1 MGEDQK
7 SMKQVAVNTKQTAA
21 SVSVGGDLYKKM
33 DELVKALGNDK
44 SSGSKVSIKEAL
56 VLRITAGALEPIG
69 LGLGII
75 IDALER
81 APEGKELALKMK
93 ALTDGLLALGGVG
106 WSILKFA
113 GSMMMAL
120 PFLMIGIMTIP
131 LIKVMIEGLMW
142 ATKKLDE
149 KSLKNIAA
157 LGDVG
162 KALLILT
169 ASLVLV
175 ALLSTYALKGLF
187 VAGIILLGFGLL
199 MQVLSKMKLDP
210 DGIKKFAASL
220 QSLALGLLGL
230 SVSLVLIGF
239 ISEYVLSGLGT
250 AIAVLLTI
258 GGTFYLLH
266 KMEIDKSMKD
276 IGTALMFAAGAILS
290 VSIALVLSHLIL
302 SNIGFLEVGKIML
315 IVAGVA
321 AVFGVIGL
329 VSKQIDT
336 GSKALMFA
344 AGAIL
349 ALSIAIWFMDLVLG
363 DMTGDDVLTSFKVL
377 AVIAGIGVVFGIAG
391 LAESFIKKGAIAMTI
406 AGAAMIVIGIGVL
419 IMSHAVKDL
428 TWGNIG
434 MMAAIIGG
442 LALVFGIA
450 GIGPIPI
457 AIVLGS
463 AAMIVAGAALIVLAV
478 GVKIFMMATKSA
490 TIEQV
495 GFIGFIIGAIGT
507 SMAFAGLKSPLIIL
521 GSAAMIVAG
530 LAMVIV
536 GAGLAVLNSLKIAN
550 MFESGGL
557 FSTDGGAVTKSF
569 MGFGGGRPMTRLE
582 VMFEAVANSFSLGP
596 LQIASMYAS
605 APALIKVGKAL
616 SSIGKGLQEF
626 QKIVN
631 SGIDLDTLRGNVK
644 EIVTTLADEFAA
656 VDKAYPGGAG
666 GLFSSGSAVARGI
679 SSVRGMGAAL
689 SGIARGMQNMA
700 NLKFPT
706 KYDKDGNPVAYE
718 SMGGDATEK
727 VRKNTVMIVSAL
739 GGVFGMLG
747 NGYTIKGPNG
757 EDIIVPIGGSKSLF
771 ASVFGGGA
779 SNPIAD
785 GISSV
790 MGMGSALTGIA
801 MGFQAMA
808 NLNFPVAWDKEGKP
822 TKYAKISDL
831 SANAQRVAD
840 NTKLIVTS
848 LSGTFAEIGA
858 GKTSKWYQ
866 GPTLFEK
873 GVKVVNAL
881 GLPLKNLAEGVQNMA
896 DMKFATGYNAKGEA
910 TGWMQLSDFK
920 PGELKKKIGTNTQLL
935 IEALT
940 DTFVAIGGGKSKTSK
955 WWQGSTK
962 FEKGAKIITALAKP
976 YKSLTD
982 TIKPIMEFLIKPFD
996 GPELKDRIIHIVSAM
1011 SDAYYFSGGK
1021 TAFHHGA
1028 GRVKI
1033 AGETIKHLYKTIKD
1047 SINQLTSLETEKLS
1061 KTITNLTAVFSI
1073 VGLYDKFY
1081 WGTARTKKAGEI
1093 IKEFF
1098 ENVKEAV
1105 PAMEQW
1111 KTETIGQ
1118 KIIDL
1123 TEAFTQ
1129 IGGSNDPAVLAAAS
1143 ALATTIGQTYIKM
1156 SESFP
1161 IIAESINGLDNNKAH
1176 TFTGLLFGHHDEK
1189 APAASYD
1196 AATRMQL
1203 ALSTTYGSAGDNFP
1217 KIQGAINSL
1226 DLTKL
1231 TESRKMFEALAVLSN
1246 GGSPGDILAAMGTS
1260 LEDALENLATMLEE
1274 FKETVKDNGEQDR
1287 GILSKVGD
1295 SIIEVKNTIF
1305 GQGNKTQ
1312 AKEAAPV
1319 KLPSK
1324 MTVTLDQSS
1333 IDALKE
1339 NGFGGGNS

>member
-1 MGEDQK
+1 M
-7 SMKQVAVNTKQTAA
+7 
-21 SVSVGGDLYKKM
+21 
-33 DELVKALGNDK
+33 
-44 SSGSKVSIKEAL
+44 
-56 VLRITAGALEPIG
+56 
-69 LGLGII
+69 II
-75 IDALER
+75 
-81 APEGKELALKMK
+81 
-93 ALTDGLLALGGVG
+93 
-106 WSILKFA
+106 
-113 GSMMMAL
+113 
-120 PFLMIGIMTIP
+120 
-131 LIKVMIEGLMW
+131 
-142 ATKKLDE
+142 
-149 KSLKNIAA
+149 
-157 LGDVG
+157 
-162 KALLILT
+162 
-169 ASLVLV
+169 
-175 ALLSTYALKGLF
+175 
-187 VAGIILLGFGLL
+187 
-199 MQVLSKMKLDP
+199 
-210 DGIKKFAASL
+210 
-220 QSLALGLLGL
+220 
-230 SVSLVLIGF
+230 
-239 ISEYVLSGLGT
+239 
-250 AIAVLLTI
+250 
-258 GGTFYLLH
+258 
-266 KMEIDKSMKD
+266 
-276 IGTALMFAAGAILS
+276 
-290 VSIALVLSHLIL
+290 
-302 SNIGFLEVGKIML
+302 
-315 IVAGVA
+315 
-321 AVFGVIGL
+321 
-329 VSKQIDT
+329 
-336 GSKALMFA
+336 
-344 AGAIL
+344 
-349 ALSIAIWFMDLVLG
+349 
-363 DMTGDDVLTSFKVL
+363 
-377 AVIAGIGVVFGIAG
+377 
-391 LAESFIKKGAIAMTI
+391 
-406 AGAAMIVIGIGVL
+406 
-419 IMSHAVKDL
+419 
-428 TWGNIG
+428 
-434 MMAAIIGG
+434 
-442 LALVFGIA
+442 
-450 GIGPIPI
+450 
-457 AIVLGS
+457 
-463 AAMIVAGAALIVLAV
+463 AGAALIV
-478 GVKIFMMATKSA
+478 
-490 TIEQV
+490 
-495 GFIGFIIGAIGT
+495 
-507 SMAFAGLKSPLIIL
+507 
-521 GSAAMIVAG
+521 
-530 LAMVIV
+530 V
-536 GAGLAVLNSLKIAN
+536 GAGLAVLSMLPMGKLFSDN
-550 MFESGGL
+550 GL
-557 FSTDGGAVTKSF
+557 FGDSGAVTK
-569 MGFGGGRPMTRLE
+569 GFLGIGGGRAMTKLE
-582 VMFEAVANSFSLGP
+582 VMFEAIANSFSLGP
-596 LQIASMYAS
+596 FQIASMYAS
-605 APALIKVGKAL
+605 APALIKVGKAMTA
-616 SSIGKGLQEF
+616 IGKGLQEF
-626 QKIVN
+626 QKITD

-644 EIVTTLADEFAA
+644 EIVTTLSDEFAA
-656 VDKAYPGGAG
+656 VDKKYPGGAG
-666 GLFSSGSAVARGI
+666 GLFSSGSPVARGI
-679 SSVRGMGAAL
+679 SSVRGMGSAL

-718 SMGGDATEK
+718 AMGGDASEK

-747 NGYTIKGPNG
+747 SGFTIKGPNG
-757 EDIIVPIGGSKSLF
+757 EDVVVPAGGSKSLF
-771 ASVFGGGA
+771 ESVFGGGA

-848 LSGTFAEIGA
+848 LSATFAEVGE

-896 DMKFATGYNAKGEA
+896 NLKFATGYNAKGEA